1 MTPKQERFCQ
11 VYVET
16 GNASEAYRQAY
27 DAENMQPQT
36 VNRKAHELTEDGKIT
51 ARIEALMAAAAERHD
66 ITMDRITAMLLED
79 RRQAKENTQMGA
91 AISAVNSLAK
101 LHGLMVDK
109 AESKVIV
116 SNPTA
121 LPIPETF
128 EDVLRYVDAVAKTAN
143 GRDDPENRAE
153 QGNNGQ
159 V

>member
-27 DAENMQPQT
+27 NAENMQPQT

-51 ARIEALMAAAAERHD
+51 ARIEALMVAAAERHD

-116 SNPTA
+116 RNPTA
-121 LPIPETF
+121 LPKPETF
-128 EDVLRYVDAVAKTAN
+128 EDVLRYVDAVARAN